1 MLNKYKTTI
10 ILLIT
15 LIITSTSIKLKTKFI
30 PLAEGT
36 PISEDEISE
45 TLSSLALK
53 RIYNRLPQIHFSSC
67 ALSAKFILSNK
78 YSIQTNFSIFF
89 ISERYIDIIP
99 FNLSPPF
106 IFV

>member
-67 ALSAKFILSNK
+67 ALSAKFILLSVGGIEKKRFTRIKINK
-78 YSIQTNFSIFF
+78 K
-89 ISERYIDIIP
+89 
-99 FNLSPPF
+99 
-106 IFV
+106 